1 MIRRTGGELV
11 DRTEYERIATEYLD
25 MVYKIA
31 LNYTGK
37 PMDADDVV
45 QQTFYKLL
53 ARKKEFSDEEHI
65 KRWLI
70 RVCINECN
78 SLFSGFWRRNVRFF
92 SERAYEEASGKRDAM
107 TEEIR
112 GSEGFIS
119 GAEDPVFAA
128 MERRALYEAMQTL
141 SAGCRIVTYLFYYE
155 GYKTKEIAQLLH
167 MREATVRTRLVR
179 GRKMLKEELKEAW
192 DYE

>member
-1 MIRRTGGELV
+1 M
-11 DRTEYERIATEYLD
+11 DRTEYERIANEYLD

-37 PMDADDVV
+37 PADADDVV

-53 ARKKEFSDEEHI
+53 ARKTGFADEEHV

-78 SLFSGFWRRNVRFF
+78 SLFSGFWRKNVRFF
-92 SERAYEEASGKRDAM
+92 SESEAGKTEM
-107 TEEIR
+107 TGQENAE
-112 GSEGFIS
+112 S
-119 GAEDPVFAA
+119 EDPVFLAQ
-128 MERRALYEAMQTL
+128 ESSVLYEAVKKL
-141 SAGCRIVTYLFYYE
+141 PAKCRIVIYLFYYE
-155 GYKTKEIAQLLH
+155 GYKTQEIAQLLH
-167 MREATVRTRLVR
+167 MCEATVRTRLVR
-179 GRKMLKEELKEAW
+179 ARKILKEELKEAW

>member
-1 MIRRTGGELV
+1 M
-11 DRTEYERIATEYLD
+11 DRTEYERIANEYLD

-37 PMDADDVV
+37 AVDADDVV

-53 ARKKEFSDEEHI
+53 IKKRKFTNEEHM

-78 SLFSGFWRRNVRFF
+78 SLFSGFWRKNVSFF
-92 SERAYEEASGKRDAM
+92 SENETAPTEPGNPEGIVGSDPIFEAQESN
-107 TEEIR
+107 
-112 GSEGFIS
+112 
-119 GAEDPVFAA
+119 
-128 MERRALYEAMQTL
+128 ALYEAVKKLPQK
-141 SAGCRIVTYLFYYE
+141 CRIVTFLFYYE
-155 GYKTKEIAQLLH
+155 GYKTQEIAEILH

-179 GRKMLKEELKEAW
+179 ARKLLKEELKEAW
-192 DYE
+192 EYEESGKI